1 MFCVRECDLL
11 FGLGSFLFFFSC
23 SSVMLVC
30 MASYMTVSYGHA
42 NHALGLMY
50 AFRINVHF

>member
-1 MFCVRECDLL
+1 MFCVGECDLL
-11 FGLGSFLFFFSC
+11 FGLGSFLFFFPC
-23 SSVMLVC
+23 LGVMPVC

-50 AFRINVHF
+50 FLKINVCF